1 MTRVIEVPAHFDDR
15 SFDSF
20 AEGFGEWPPEEK
32 LLFDA
37 RGTQWASPYGLIG
50 LLTAGQAL
58 AEAKRERPLL
68 TVPTSDEVK
77 RYWARAGFFL
87 QAAEL
92 FELHGKVPRSAT
104 TGPSDVLLDV
114 TPVRASEDVHGV
126 VDKISE
132 GASRILHG
140 ELGLEMKATLRFS
153 MALSEAC
160 QNIVEH
166 AGTSGWVAVQA
177 YTFRRR
183 LGRRV
188 VVIAVSDGGV
198 GFRRSLESTHAKRF
212 GERWGDGAALEAALI
227 QGVSRFRDPGRG
239 QGLAF
244 IKRFLDQWEGKI
256 SIRSGTAR
264 LAIVPP
270 WDEDV
275 PLTDRLPVLPRLPG
289 PDHHPRAER
298 GEAMI
303 QTIRIGH
310 LLREAVAAPYRNL
323 VTRPTGAAVRTR
335 IEETLARSECLTA
348 LLDFSEIE
356 LVDLSCADEVVA
368 KLLLAGR
375 TACFV
380 VLQGLREDHHEAIDH
395 VLIHNRLAVT
405 AVPPGS
411 REPRLLGWV
420 ADDARRAFACIGERG
435 PLSVADLSRMLG
447 WLEARSRAALRDLAL
462 NRLVRPVGEL
472 YHPLPTA

>member
-15 SFDSF
+15 SFDAF
-20 AEGFGEWPPEEK
+20 AAGFGDWPPAEK
-32 LLFDA
+32 VLVDA
-37 RGTQWASPYGLIG
+37 RGAQWASPYGLIG
-50 LLTAGQAL
+50 ILTAGQAL
-58 AEAKRERPLL
+58 SEAKCEKPLL
-68 TVPTSDEVK
+68 TVPVSDEVK
-77 RYWARAGFFL
+77 RYWARAGFFT

-92 FELHGKVPRSAT
+92 FELHGKVPRAAT

-126 VDKISE
+126 VHKISE

-188 VVIAVSDGGV
+188 VVIAVSDAGV
-198 GFRRSLESTHAKRF
+198 GFRRSLESAHAKRF

-227 QGVSRFRDPGRG
+227 QNVSRFRDPGRG

-264 LAIVPP
+264 LSIVPP

-275 PLTDRLPVLPRLPG
+275 PMSEHLPHFPG
-289 PDHHPRAER
+289 AQVQIIIPAQE
-298 GEAMI
+298 G
-303 QTIRIGH
+303 
-310 LLREAVAAPYRNL
+310 
-323 VTRPTGAAVRTR
+323 
-335 IEETLARSECLTA
+335 
-348 LLDFSEIE
+348 
-356 LVDLSCADEVVA
+356 
-368 KLLLAGR
+368 K
-375 TACFV
+375 
-380 VLQGLREDHHEAIDH
+380 
-395 VLIHNRLAVT
+395 
-405 AVPPGS
+405 S
-411 REPRLLGWV
+411 R
-420 ADDARRAFACIGERG
+420 
-435 PLSVADLSRMLG
+435 
-447 WLEARSRAALRDLAL
+447 
-462 NRLVRPVGEL
+462 
-472 YHPLPTA
+472 

>member
-1 MTRVIEVPAHFDDR
+1 MA
-15 SFDSF
+15 
-20 AEGFGEWPPEEK
+20 
-32 LLFDA
+32 A
-37 RGTQWASPYGLIG
+37 RKA
-50 LLTAGQAL
+50 
-58 AEAKRERPLL
+58 ERPLF
-68 TVPTSDEVK
+68 TVPADKDVAH
-77 RYWARAGFFL
+77 YWARAGFFKH
-87 QAAEL
+87 AAEW
-92 FELHGKVPRSAT
+92 FELHGKVPRATT

-264 LAIVPP
+264 LSIIPP

-275 PLTDRLPVLPRLPG
+275 PLSENLAYFPG
-289 PDHHPRAER
+289 AQVQIIIPA
-298 GEAMI
+298 
-303 QTIRIGH
+303 Q
-310 LLREAVAAPYRNL
+310 
-323 VTRPTGAAVRTR
+323 GA
-335 IEETLARSECLTA
+335 
-348 LLDFSEIE
+348 
-356 LVDLSCADEVVA
+356 
-368 KLLLAGR
+368 
-375 TACFV
+375 
-380 VLQGLREDHHEAIDH
+380 
-395 VLIHNRLAVT
+395 
-405 AVPPGS
+405 
-411 REPRLLGWV
+411 EPR
-420 ADDARRAFACIGERG
+420 
-435 PLSVADLSRMLG
+435 
-447 WLEARSRAALRDLAL
+447 
-462 NRLVRPVGEL
+462 
-472 YHPLPTA
+472 